1 MLLFGILLGI
11 LIGFILSVSII
22 EVIGNIIKYMGEA
35 FIFEKSTV
43 KFTMN
48 FPTYLIGLIASIAY
62 IIVCISILIPL
73 RKIKNGNIINE
84 VKGIKKS
91 KRKNTPFIIKKLF
104 KQEGELAYQYTKREK
119 ARNITIVSSITI
131 SVCLFLIIS
140 GISVNFLKKAKSI
153 TYNDYVIDVPIEKDK
168 EVIEYLKKNNLING
182 YFEQTKAFQLEKT
195 IKSSYNGVFAKI
207 PRDKISDNMIEL
219 IEKNK
224 NSMLTQ
230 DTSKVETE
238 QSNETY
244 EFTILPYYF
253 NEEAYQEILKRVG
266 VNELKENECIL
277 LNSQSIENSTYGNS
291 FEITKYTNGDK
302 IEIYGQTM
310 IGEKN
315 ICDLQIAGV
324 INNFEPYTPQNYQLI
339 DYNTVI
345 IVMLSKDK
353 YEKELEDKTISLSS
367 IYISTDNAY
376 EIDNRME
383 EIENISKDMAIF
395 GENLYETRM
404 ETESFQELFKFI
416 LYMIIIMI
424 TVFSMTNIYYIIS
437 SSTNLRKKDF
447 AVLRALGMSEKQI
460 NKMLFLEGVFYGAS
474 GLCIGTIFSFWILY
488 LISRFA
494 IDTELY
500 LFEFPFIHILYAVI
514 IVYVTIYIA
523 MMIARTKIKKRN
535 IISDITMEKI

>member
-1 MLLFGILLGI
+1 
-11 LIGFILSVSII
+11 
-22 EVIGNIIKYMGEA
+22 MGEA

>member
-22 EVIGNIIKYMGEA
+22 EVIGNIIEHMGEA

-91 KRKNTPFIIKKLF
+91 KRKNTPFIIKKLS

-353 YEKELEDKTISLSS
+353 YEKELEDKTISLAS

>member
-1 MLLFGILLGI
+1 
-11 LIGFILSVSII
+11 
-22 EVIGNIIKYMGEA
+22 
-35 FIFEKSTV
+35 
-43 KFTMN
+43 
-48 FPTYLIGLIASIAY
+48 
-62 IIVCISILIPL
+62 
-73 RKIKNGNIINE
+73 
-84 VKGIKKS
+84 
-91 KRKNTPFIIKKLF
+91 
-104 KQEGELAYQYTKREK
+104 
-119 ARNITIVSSITI
+119 
-131 SVCLFLIIS
+131 
-140 GISVNFLKKAKSI
+140 
-153 TYNDYVIDVPIEKDK
+153 
-168 EVIEYLKKNNLING
+168 
-182 YFEQTKAFQLEKT
+182 
-195 IKSSYNGVFAKI
+195 
-207 PRDKISDNMIEL
+207 MIEL

-353 YEKELEDKTISLSS
+353 YEKELEDKTISLAS

-416 LYMIIIMI
+416 L
-424 TVFSMTNIYYIIS
+424 
-437 SSTNLRKKDF
+437 
-447 AVLRALGMSEKQI
+447 
-460 NKMLFLEGVFYGAS
+460 
-474 GLCIGTIFSFWILY
+474 
-488 LISRFA
+488 
-494 IDTELY
+494 
-500 LFEFPFIHILYAVI
+500 
-514 IVYVTIYIA
+514 
-523 MMIARTKIKKRN
+523 
-535 IISDITMEKI
+535 